1 MAPWRR
7 AGSRSRS
14 DIEIC
19 ADILRVLTTG
29 PASKTHVMYRANL
42 SYGMLNAYLDLLISA
57 DLIEKKEASVT
68 MKDDVALG
76 GRYDY
81 VYGLTP
87 EGTSILQKLKP
98 LEEIMGLLQLK
109 PQKAAMQVI

>member
-1 MAPWRR
+1 MAPWKPG
-7 AGSRSRS
+7 GSRNRS

-29 PASKTHVMYRANL
+29 PAPKTHVMYRANL
-42 SYGMLNAYLDLLISA
+42 SYGMLNAYLDLLIGA
-57 DLIEKKEASVT
+57 DLIEKKEASAAN
-68 MKDDVALG
+68 DDTELR

-87 EGTSILQKLKP
+87 EGTTFLQKLKP
-98 LEEIMGLLQLK
+98 LEEIMSLLHK